1 MDLLGGQKQQNTL
14 LLAGLV
20 FSGLNSGRV
29 LQQLGH
35 NLLQVD
41 AAHAHAPPHTHT
53 HELDVRWR
61 EGQGS
66 ELRERVPW
74 RGSARSGLLSHG

>member
-1 MDLLGGQKQQNTL
+1 MNEPVGTEAAEL

-41 AAHAHAPPHTHT
+41 AAQHTHT
-53 HELDVRWR
+53 HTHAHMGWTRRR
-61 EGQGS
+61 E
-66 ELRERVPW
+66 
-74 RGSARSGLLSHG
+74 